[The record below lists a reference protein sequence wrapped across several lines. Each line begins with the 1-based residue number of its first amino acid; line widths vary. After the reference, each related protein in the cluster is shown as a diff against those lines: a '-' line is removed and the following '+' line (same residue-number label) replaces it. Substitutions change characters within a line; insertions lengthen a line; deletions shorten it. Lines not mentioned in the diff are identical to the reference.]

1 VSFIKKLT
9 LVMVKNKI
17 DSALWFLKNPQYIP
31 QIFQILR
38 RKKNTHLEDSREEST
53 NWCKENCLS
62 QEEALIG
69 LFGKKTF
76 KPLDFLYSEEI
87 QQAQNIVAD
96 CPVNM
101 GGEGAISFLYH
112 IVKESKARFIL
123 ETGVAYGWSSLA
135 VLLAIKAFNN
145 ALLISNDMPYI
156 KMNNEDYVGCVVP
169 ENLKSKWQLQRL
181 PDIKGIPLALKKLN
195 NNIDLCHYDSDKSYT
210 GRMRSS
216 EILWKALKVGGFFI
230 SDDINDNLAFK
241 HFCKSVDR
249 KPIIIEHLGK
259 YVGVVVK

>member
-1 VSFIKKLT
+1 MI
-9 LVMVKNKI
+9 KNKV
-17 DSALWFLKNPQYIP
+17 DSIIWFIKNPQYIP
-31 QIFQILR
+31 QIFQILK
-38 RKKNTHLEDSREEST
+38 RKKNDQLENTRLEST
-53 NWCKENCLS
+53 NWCKQNCIG

-69 LFGKKTF
+69 LFGKKPFTS
-76 KPLDFLYSEEI
+76 LDYLYSEEI
-87 QQAQNIVAD
+87 KKAQNIVAD

-135 VLLAIKAFNN
+135 ILLAIKDFDK
-145 ALLISNDMPYI
+145 ALLISNDMPYV

-181 PDIKGIPLALKKLN
+181 PDIKGIPLALKKFN
-195 NNIDLCHYDSDKSYT
+195 NSIDLCHYDSDKSYT
-210 GRMRSS
+210 GRMWSS
-216 EILWKALKVGGFFI
+216 PILWKALKVGGLFI

-241 HFCKSVDR
+241 HFCKSVER

-259 YVGVVVK
+259 YVGIIQK

>member
-1 VSFIKKLT
+1 MI
-9 LVMVKNKI
+9 KNKI
-17 DSALWFLKNPQYIP
+17 DSVIWFLKNPQYIP

-38 RKKNTHLEDSREEST
+38 RKKNAHLEDSREEST
-53 NWCKENCLS
+53 NWCKQNCVG
-62 QEEALIG
+62 QEEALIK

-76 KPLDFLYSEEI
+76 NTLDVLYSEEI
-87 QQAQNIVAD
+87 KKAQNIVAD

-101 GGEGAISFLYH
+101 GGEGAISFLYY
-112 IVKESKARFIL
+112 IVNELNPKTIL

-135 VLLAIKAFNN
+135 ILLAIKDFDN

-181 PDIKGIPLALKKLN
+181 PDIKGIPLALKKFN
-195 NNIDLCHYDSDKSYT
+195 NSIDLCHYDSDKSYT
-210 GRMRSS
+210 GRMWSS
-216 EILWKALKVGGFFI
+216 PILWKALKVGGLFI

>member
-1 VSFIKKLT
+1 MI
-9 LVMVKNKI
+9 KNKI
-17 DSALWFLKNPQYIP
+17 DSVIWFLKNPQYIP
-31 QIFQILR
+31 QIFQILK
-38 RKKNTHLEDSREEST
+38 RKKNAHLEDSREEST

-62 QEEALIG
+62 QEEALIE
-69 LFGKKTF
+69 LFEKKTF
-76 KPLDFLYSEEI
+76 NTLDVLYSEEI
-87 QQAQNIVAD
+87 KKAQNIVAD

-112 IVKESKARFIL
+112 IVNEVNPKTIL
-123 ETGVAYGWSSLA
+123 ETGLAYGWSSLA
-135 VLLAIKAFNN
+135 ILLAIKDFDN

-181 PDIKGIPLALKKLN
+181 PDIKGIPLALKKFN
-195 NNIDLCHYDSDKSYT
+195 NSIDLCHYDSDKSYT
-210 GRMRSS
+210 GRMWSS
-216 EILWKALKVGGFFI
+216 PILWKALKVGGLFI

>member
-1 VSFIKKLT
+1 MI
-9 LVMVKNKI
+9 KNKI
-17 DSALWFLKNPQYIP
+17 DSVIWFLKNPQYIP

-38 RKKNTHLEDSREEST
+38 RKKNAHLENTRLESN
-53 NWCKENCLS
+53 NWCKQNCVG
-62 QEEALIG
+62 QEEALIR

-76 KPLDFLYSEEI
+76 NTLDVLYSEEI
-87 QQAQNIVAD
+87 QQAQNKVAD

-101 GGEGAISFLYH
+101 GGEGAISLLYH
-112 IVKESKARFIL
+112 IVKENKAKSIL

-135 VLLAIKAFNN
+135 ILLAIKDFDN

-181 PDIKGIPLALKKLN
+181 ADIKGIPLALKRFN
-195 NNIDLCHYDSDKSYT
+195 NSIDLCHYDSDKSYT
-210 GRMRSS
+210 ARMWSS
-216 EILWKALKVGGFFI
+216 PILWKALKVGGLFI

>member
-1 VSFIKKLT
+1 MI
-9 LVMVKNKI
+9 KNKI
-17 DSALWFLKNPQYIP
+17 DSVIWFLKNPQYIP
-31 QIFQILR
+31 QIFQILK
-38 RKKNTHLEDSREEST
+38 RKKNAHLEDSREESN

-76 KPLDFLYSEEI
+76 NTLVFLYSEEI
-87 QQAQNIVAD
+87 KKAQNIVAD

-112 IVKESKARFIL
+112 IVNEVNPKTIL

-135 VLLAIKAFNN
+135 IKDFDN

-169 ENLKSKWQLQRL
+169 DNLKSKWQLQRL
-181 PDIKGIPLALKKLN
+181 PDIKGIPLALKKFN
-195 NNIDLCHYDSDKSYT
+195 NSIDLCHYDSDKSYT
-210 GRMRSS
+210 GRMWSS
-216 EILWKALKVGGFFI
+216 PILWKALKVGGLFI

-259 YVGVVVK
+259 YVGVVFK